1 MLFST
6 PMTTMVTI
14 FAKFLLTRKKQI
26 DIMTR
31 ATNRMLQTLLV
42 YRSRLNHG
50 YSILHLAFRIIV
62 FLTYGHYGCTQDS
75 IVFKNF
81 YPWVCIKFL
90 VLPFLTGAD
99 ITSHS
104 PIWPMGAYAVQW
116 TFDHQITVSLERIL
130 G

>member
-6 PMTTMVTI
+6 PMTTMVTT

-50 YSILHLAFRIIV
+50 YSILHLAFIIIV
-62 FLTYGHYGCTQDS
+62 FLTYGHYGCMQDS

-81 YPWVCIKFL
+81 YP
-90 VLPFLTGAD
+90 
-99 ITSHS
+99 
-104 PIWPMGAYAVQW
+104 
-116 TFDHQITVSLERIL
+116 
-130 G
+130 